1 MANTG
6 DEIRTK
12 RRRISA
18 DSALHM
24 ADLPDSLLANVSKF
38 LSKPS
43 VALFAVSLT
52 APSESWRKCNWQR
65 QPLATSAVV
74 PSLQSKNGLENQWK
88 EVNFGDVDDNLAK
101 MLADDDVEAVLV

>member
-12 RRRISA
+12 RRRTSA
-18 DSALHM
+18 DSALHL

-38 LSKPS
+38 LYKPS
-43 VALFAVSLT
+43 VALFAGALT
-52 APSESWRKCNWQR
+52 ASSESWRKCDWQR
-65 QPLATSAVV
+65 QPLVRSEIVL
-74 PSLQSKNGLENQWK
+74 SLQSKNGLENQWK

-101 MLADDDVEAVLV
+101 MLADDDVEDILV